1 MGLTPIRGYLRR
13 HRIGVALV
21 VILLVA
27 LGLRLYGINWDQGY
41 GFHPDERSIYMQSD
55 CMFRLL
61 THGQGYQ
68 DCPLLKDF
76 PNMEPGLPSLGV
88 FFDADR
94 SPLNPHW
101 FPLGSVMIYLLVFIR
116 SILEPFTDLSTF
128 DMRYV
133 GRTLSALADVGSIFL
148 IFLISGFVA
157 PVSIFL
163 ALFVHFLEI
172 LVCVLQAYIFTMLT
186 ATFIGMSVRP
196 VH

>member
-1 MGLTPIRGYLRR
+1 MGLTPVTQYLQQ

-21 VILLVA
+21 LILLVA

-76 PNMEPGLPSLGV
+76 PNMEPGLPSIGV

-116 SILEPFTDLSTF
+116 SILEPFTDLPSSWPW
-128 DMRYV
+128 R
-133 GRTLSALADVGSIFL
+133 
-148 IFLISGFVA
+148 
-157 PVSIFL
+157 
-163 ALFVHFLEI
+163 
-172 LVCVLQAYIFTMLT
+172 
-186 ATFIGMSVRP
+186 
-196 VH
+196 